1 MVKQKFNEVQR
12 IDRGSHNITGLW

>member
-12 IDRGSHNITGLW
+12 IERGSHSITGLW